1 MDQQNQPNLFFKY
14 SSLVIQMGVIIGL
27 FAWGGHKL
35 DAHFQNRKPILTII
49 LSLSGI
55 AIGLYLVL
63 RDFIKPKDPS
73 K

>member
-1 MDQQNQPNLFFKY
+1 MDQPNQPNLFFKY
-14 SSLVIQMGVIIGL
+14 SSLVIQMGVVIGL
-27 FAWGGHKL
+27 FAWGGNKL
-35 DAHFQNRKPILTII
+35 DSWYQNKKPVWTII

-63 RDFIKPKDPS
+63 RDFLKPGRPS